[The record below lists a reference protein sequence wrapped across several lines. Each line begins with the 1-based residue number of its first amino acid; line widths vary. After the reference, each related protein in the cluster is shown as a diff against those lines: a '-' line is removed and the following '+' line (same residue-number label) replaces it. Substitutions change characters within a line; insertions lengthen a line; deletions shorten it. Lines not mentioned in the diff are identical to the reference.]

1 MNDHIQACGDTELAY
16 HQTQVQAEVTQVQAE
31 VVRAVRS
38 LRWVTGAGHTT
49 APGSTQ
55 GPPAPFSPAV

>member
-16 HQTQVQAEVTQVQAE
+16 HQTQVQAE